1 MPRATGR
8 TYSALRF
15 AAPLFLLIHLGIRLI
30 FPDPTIFAD
39 LFIYNLVALLAALN
53 VFAAPRF
60 NDYWAKISIFT
71 SLILWTLASTISTWN
86 IFFKFNFPNYLTDIF
101 YSFFYPFI
109 AFGIFRALTF
119 NRKVISLEL
128 FDTLIIGLGTT
139 SVISSLLLK
148 PAMLRF
154 DGSAY
159 TVFFSILYP
168 VGDVVIVGVTVA
180 IAAQQRLNARSAIL
194 LIGIIT
200 FAVNDLYF
208 LWISSNHSYTFGSL
222 TDDGWLLA
230 LILISESL
238 RHSGGEAELN
248 EGVNTF
254 AITVSLLLSALIL
267 AIAALKPNYFP
278 SFVLIPGFSTILLAF
293 WRMTIAIKDAK
304 HVTEERELART
315 DELTGLPNR
324 RRFLA
329 ELDLLLRKEG
339 MLLILDLNGFK
350 KINDDFGHDV
360 GDELL
365 RQVAARFSR
374 AVLANSLLARLGGDE
389 FGVIIYGPPN
399 IGRETA
405 LALRSTLTYP
415 FSLPIGEVSIGVS
428 IGACINSKEI
438 RSKEDLL
445 RSADAAM
452 YEAKRG
458 DLGLVERG
466 K

>member
-1 MPRATGR
+1 
-8 TYSALRF
+8 LRY
-15 AAPLFLLIHLGIRLI
+15 AAPLLLGIHLGIRLI
-30 FPDPTIFAD
+30 FPEPTIFTD
-39 LFIYNLVALLAALN
+39 LFIYNLVAILAAFN
-53 VFAAPRF
+53 VLAAPRF
-60 NDYWAKISIFT
+60 NDHWAKLSIFGA
-71 SLILWTLASTISTWN
+71 LFLWATASTISTWN
-86 IFFKFNFPNYLTDIF
+86 TFFKFNFPNYLTDIS
-101 YSFFYPFI
+101 YAIFYPLI
-109 AFGIFRALTF
+109 CFGIFRALTF

-128 FDTLIIGLGTT
+128 FDTLIIGLGAT
-139 SVISSLLLK
+139 SVITSLLLK
-148 PAMLRF
+148 PAMLHF

-180 IAAQQRLNARSAIL
+180 LAVQQRINIRSGL
-194 LIGIIT
+194 LLTGVIA

-208 LWISSNHSYTFGSL
+208 LWISNNHAYTFGSL
-222 TDDGWLLA
+222 TDDGWLIA
-230 LILISESL
+230 LIFIAESL

-248 EGVNTF
+248 ERVNTI
-254 AITVSLLLSALIL
+254 ATTISLLLSALIL

-293 WRMTIAIKDAK
+293 WRMTVAIRDAK

-324 RRFLA
+324 RKFLA

-350 KINDDFGHDV
+350 KVNDEFGHDV

-374 AVLANSLLARLGGDE
+374 AILANALIARLGGDE

-399 IGRETA
+399 LGRETA

-415 FSLPIGEVSIGVS
+415 FSLPVGEVSVGVS
-428 IGACINSKEI
+428 IGACMNSKEI
-438 RSKEDLL
+438 RNKEDLL

-458 DLGLVERG
+458 ALGLVERE